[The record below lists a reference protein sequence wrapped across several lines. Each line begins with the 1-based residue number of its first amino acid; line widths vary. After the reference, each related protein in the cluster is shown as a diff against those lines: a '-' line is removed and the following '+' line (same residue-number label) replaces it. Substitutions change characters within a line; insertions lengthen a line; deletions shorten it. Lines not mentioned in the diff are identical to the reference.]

1 MNSNQAHQ
9 IVPEP
14 TSNTVDANQI
24 SSALETIA
32 TLQATFARLTRD
44 GDDIHL
50 NRIKDP
56 YGKQPNGIRFFVKAP
71 VTPPSA
77 VRPAPA
83 DTMVRTALYEAAN
96 ILLSRVTRFSALKR
110 WGMEGGGETA
120 RIEAGQSRARAQD
133 GLDARFA
140 QNRTFTVHA
149 NDDCL

>member
-44 GDDIHL
+44 GDDVHL

-56 YGKQPNGIRFFVKAP
+56 YGKQPNGIRF
-71 VTPPSA
+71 
-77 VRPAPA
+77 
-83 DTMVRTALYEAAN
+83 L
-96 ILLSRVTRFSALKR
+96 
-110 WGMEGGGETA
+110 
-120 RIEAGQSRARAQD
+120 
-133 GLDARFA
+133 
-140 QNRTFTVHA
+140 
-149 NDDCL
+149 